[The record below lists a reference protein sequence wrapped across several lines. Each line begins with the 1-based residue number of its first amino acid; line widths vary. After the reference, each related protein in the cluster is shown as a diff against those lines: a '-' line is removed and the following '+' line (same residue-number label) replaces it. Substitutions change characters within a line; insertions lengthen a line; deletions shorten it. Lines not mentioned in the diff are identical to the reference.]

1 LPFAFASHFAPDF
14 LHTALRI
21 YRENFRPS
29 DQLDRPHAMVG
40 VNVFAAD
47 TDAEAQ
53 RLFTSLQQQFVNLVR
68 GAPDKT
74 PPPVDTMDGV
84 WSPAE
89 RVHVERMTR
98 YAVVGGPGAI
108 RRGLDVIL
116 EDTQADEI
124 IATGSM
130 FEHAARLRSF
140 EIAAHVFKQ
149 INAHLATSAAAPE
162 PASR

>member
-1 LPFAFASHFAPDF
+1 
-14 LHTALRI
+14 
-21 YRENFRPS
+21 
-29 DQLDRPHAMVG
+29 
-40 VNVFAAD
+40 
-47 TDAEAQ
+47 
-53 RLFTSLQQQFVNLVR
+53 
-68 GAPDKT
+68 
-74 PPPVDTMDGV
+74 MDGV

-89 RVHVERMTR
+89 RAHVERMTR
-98 YAVVGGPGAI
+98 YAVVGGPETV

-140 EIAAHVFKQ
+140 EIAADVFKQ
-149 INAHLATSAAAPE
+149 INAHQAKSAAARE